1 MNTRQVFYDY
11 LRLLESKDA
20 GSAEKL
26 TKMIAEHKREGQRFW
41 RILANFR
48 DFRAGKTL
56 LMFAAAANSIEL
68 SDMLDPWCDIAE
80 RDASGRLCTHYAALT
95 DSVEWLHNMH
105 KRHGETAVFF
115 TRDFT
120 QQRPVDTATTFKA
133 YRAKRWLEMLQAEE
147 IMKANLDGTLRSFMD
162 IVSSK
167 KLDPVAVFDH
177 LAELYASKNPTLT
190 SEGGSDAT
198 QKG

>member
-1 MNTRQVFYDY
+1 
-11 LRLLESKDA
+11 
-20 GSAEKL
+20 
-26 TKMIAEHKREGQRFW
+26 
-41 RILANFR
+41 
-48 DFRAGKTL
+48 
-56 LMFAAAANSIEL
+56 MFAAAANSIEL

-162 IVSSK
+162 IASSK